1 MMKKDDFIISK
12 VIKNVGVIYFNR
24 PDKINAINLKMVKD
38 IKNILEKWEEDNEVR
53 AILFESL
60 SDRGFCSGGD
70 LVHLYKDFITNDD
83 CKNKDELFIKE
94 FDLDKYVA
102 SYKKPIVS
110 YWKGIVMG
118 GGIGISINS
127 DLIICDESV
136 QWAMPETSLGFVPD
150 VGVGKFISSLPQ
162 ALGQY
167 LGLCGG
173 RLASPDLIKHGLAH
187 VFIDSKDYEK
197 LREKFFDLSEKY
209 RGQGLIEKLREEAEK
224 YKKEGL
230 ETFVEKNSDKI
241 EKYFCKDSLGEIYK
255 ILEENQE
262 DEFARD
268 VLKNL
273 RGKSQFILALQ
284 FEKYFLGKGLTYH
297 ETVDL
302 DLKILRQCLELGEME
317 EGIRAKMIDKDNNP
331 DWKHKSL
338 DEVKIEEV
346 KNLLVK

>member
-1 MMKKDDFIISK
+1 MKKDDFIISK
-12 VIKNVGVIYFNR
+12 VIKNVGIIYFNR
-24 PDKINAINLKMVKD
+24 PKKINAINLKMVKD
-38 IKNILEKWEEDNEVR
+38 IRNILEKWEKDDGIR

-60 SDRGFCSGGD
+60 SSKGFCSGGD
-70 LVHLYKDFITNDD
+70 LVHLYNDFIINDECQD
-83 CKNKDELFIKE
+83 KDELFVKE

-127 DLIICDESV
+127 DFIICDESV
-136 QWAMPETSLGFVPD
+136 KWAMPETSLGFVPD

-167 LGLCGG
+167 LGLCGE
-173 RLASPDLIKHGLAH
+173 RLESPDLIKHGLAH
-187 VFIDSKDYEK
+187 AYVDSKDYEE
-197 LREKFFDLSEKY
+197 LREKFFELSESY
-209 RGQGLIEKLREEAEK
+209 RGNELIEKLREEAEK
-224 YKKEGL
+224 YKR
-230 ETFVEKNSDKI
+230 ETHETLVEKNADKI
-241 EKYFCKDSLGEIYK
+241 EKYFCKDSLAEIYK

-262 DEFARD
+262 DEFALD
-268 VLKNL
+268 ILKNL

-284 FEKYFLGKGLTYH
+284 FEKYFIGKDLTYA
-297 ETVDL
+297 EIVDL
-302 DLKILRQCLELGEME
+302 DLKILKYALELGEME
-317 EGIRAKMIDKDNNP
+317 EGIRSKMIDKDNKP

-346 KNLLVK
+346 KNLLES